1 MSLKQVLLDDLKAAM
16 KEKDN
21 IKKNVITMVRAG
33 ILQIEKDKKIE
44 LDDEGVLEVIAK
56 AVKQRKDSIP
66 DYERGDRP
74 DLVENL
80 KKEIDVLMTYLPQ
93 QLSEDELD
101 SIVAQTIYEVGAQSV
116 KDMGRVMKALM
127 PKVKGRADGILV
139 NELVKKHL
147 NWNWLTNLK
156 SYDFRF

>member
-80 KKEIDVLMTYLPQ
+80 KKEIEILMTYLPQ

-127 PKVKGRADGILV
+127 PKVKGRADGRLV

-147 NWNWLTNLK
+147 N
-156 SYDFRF
+156 

>member
-1 MSLKQVLLDDLKAAM
+1 MSLKQVLLDDLKTAM

-21 IKKNVITMVRAG
+21 IRKNVITMVRAG
-33 ILQIEKDKKIE
+33 ILQVEKDKKIE
-44 LDDEGVLEVIAK
+44 LGDEGVLEVIAK
-56 AVKQRKDSIP
+56 AVKQRKDSLP
-66 DYERGDRP
+66 EYEKSNRP

-80 KKEIDVLMTYLPQ
+80 KREIDILMSYLPQ

-101 SIVAQTIYEVGAQSV
+101 SIITQTIYEVGAQSA

-127 PKVKGRADGILV
+127 PKVKGRADGRLV

-147 NWNWLTNLK
+147 
-156 SYDFRF
+156 S